1 MLTGRILVTGATG
14 FIGQHLV
21 NRLLA
26 ENKLV
31 RILTRGVRPLPESWP
46 GQVEIALG
54 DLADSTAVSLAVQDC
69 QYVYHLAGEI
79 HDPVRMEN
87 TNVQGMQH
95 LLNAC
100 QQGSV
105 SRVVYLSSVGVMGA
119 RRSGVV
125 DEAAPCQ
132 PQNQYEQTKYAAEQA
147 ALAWSDQSG
156 VPVVALR
163 PTIVF
168 GDGPRAS
175 ADSVLAWLRAIQSKR
190 FVFFDRQAVANY
202 VYVGDVIAACIRAV
216 QAQTSG
222 AFIIADSCPLVDFV
236 AAAAEIMDVPAPAW
250 TIPLP
255 LAYVAAFGLQI
266 AGRLLHRTSLP
277 LTVSRV
283 SALSNRTW
291 FCADHAVSEL
301 GWRPQIG
308 YRDGL
313 RRTVN
318 WYRQTGQLAQ
328 SIDR

>member
-26 ENKLV
+26 ENNLV

-54 DLADSTAVSLAVQDC
+54 DLVDPAAVSLAVQDC
-69 QYVYHLAGEI
+69 QYIYHLAGEMR
-79 HDPVRMEN
+79 DPTQMET
-87 TNVQGMQH
+87 TNVHGMQH

-125 DEAAPCQ
+125 DETAPCQ

-168 GDGPRAS
+168 GDGPRA
-175 ADSVLAWLRAIQSKR
+175 AVDSILAWLRAIQAKR
-190 FVFFDRQAVANY
+190 FVFFDRRAVANY
-202 VYVGDVIAACIRAV
+202 VYVGDVIAACI
-216 QAQTSG
+216 QAAQARTTG

-236 AAAAEIMDVPAPAW
+236 AAAAEMLDVPAPAW

-255 LAYVAAFGLQI
+255 FAYVAAFGMQI
-266 AGRLLHRTSLP
+266 TGRLLRRSNLP

-283 SALSNRTW
+283 RALSNRTR
-291 FCADHAVSEL
+291 FCADHAASKL

-308 YRDGL
+308 YREGL